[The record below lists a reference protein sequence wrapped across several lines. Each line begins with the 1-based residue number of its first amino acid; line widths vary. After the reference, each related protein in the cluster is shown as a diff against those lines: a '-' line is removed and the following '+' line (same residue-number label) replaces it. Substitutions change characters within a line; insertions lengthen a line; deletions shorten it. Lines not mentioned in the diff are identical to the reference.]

1 MKPIKTGQIAKFHSP
16 FPDEDPNQLYVV
28 TEIFEEVER
37 PKAEIKALYTG
48 LPFPPINK
56 VYLDDLELVSVNTD
70 ELLGHTVTINKS
82 DYSQI
87 EGKVIKVSEQE
98 IILDLTKGVKGVETN
113 VWITILD
120 KNGIE
125 HKGTLF
131 IN

>member
-1 MKPIKTGQIAKFHSP
+1 MKPIKTGQIAKFHTP

-28 TEIFEEVER
+28 TEIFEDVER
-37 PKAEIKALYTG
+37 PRAEIKALYTG

-56 VYLDDLELVSVNTD
+56 VYLDDLELVAVTTD
-70 ELLGHTVTINKS
+70 ELLGHTVTIKKS

-87 EGKVIKVSEQE
+87 EGRVIKVSEQE
-98 IILDLTKGVKGVETN
+98 IILDLTNGVKGVETN

-120 KNGIE
+120 KNSIE

-131 IN
+131 VK

>member
-1 MKPIKTGQIAKFHSP
+1 MKPIKTGQIAKFHTP
-16 FPDEDPNQLYVV
+16 FQDEDPNQLYVV
-28 TEIFEEVER
+28 TEIFDEVER
-37 PKAEIKALYTG
+37 PRAEIKALHTG